1 MHHVL
6 GRSLRVEQFLPSALS
21 GPGLRG
27 LGGVEVSTSP
37 EPPARRP
44 APQPRASRLQPP
56 PGSCGAWGAR
66 RAPCLLPP
74 PIGSF
79 SVAKKAEPPRTRPP
93 HVPATESG
101 TLGSVGASGASP
113 GGAAWAGRGWVVLDL
128 DDENRRKSLK
138 WSACPV
144 ATTPQLRE
152 AFTYL
157 LPPSFG
163 PCGRSPGPVAR
174 R

>member
-6 GRSLRVEQFLPSALS
+6 GRSLRVEQFLPSAFS

-44 APQPRASRLQPP
+44 APQPRASPP
-56 PGSCGAWGAR
+56 PAAAR
-66 RAPCLLPP
+66 LVRAV
-74 PIGSF
+74 G
-79 SVAKKAEPPRTRPP
+79 
-93 HVPATESG
+93 
-101 TLGSVGASGASP
+101 GASGCMSP
-113 GGAAWAGRGWVVLDL
+113 TTADRKFLGGQEGRTPAHAPTTRTGHGIRRPRVGRCERRVARRRGLGGRGWAVLDL

-138 WSACPV
+138 WSACPA

-157 LPPSFG
+157 FPPSFG
-163 PCGRSPGPVAR
+163 PCGWSRDPVAR